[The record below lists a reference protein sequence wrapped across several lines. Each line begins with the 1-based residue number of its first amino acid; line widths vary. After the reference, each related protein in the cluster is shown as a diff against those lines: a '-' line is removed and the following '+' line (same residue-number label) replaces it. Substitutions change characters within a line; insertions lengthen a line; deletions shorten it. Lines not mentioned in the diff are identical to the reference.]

1 MIKYFKTVLGDMKRS
16 LQDNINILWSLLI
29 ASSGIFIG
37 MFLTDHVEAVGKL
50 DAIFSFAGIAMFALV
65 IAGCLN
71 IVWAFSITKTRS
83 LSASIY
89 AAISTLVIIGCGIYW
104 IYCFSNMYKYLQT
117 DIFLVFPGIIRSIA
131 CVVLAMVCP
140 LLGTIASFATINWK
154 YKKDKF

>member
-16 LQDNINILWSLLI
+16 LADNINILWALLI
-29 ASSGIFIG
+29 ASSGVFIG

-50 DAIFSFAGIAMFALV
+50 NAAYSLSGLAMFALV

-71 IVWAFSITKTRS
+71 IVWAFSVMKTRS
-83 LSASIY
+83 LVASIY
-89 AAISTLVIIGCGIYW
+89 ASLTTLVILVCGFYW
-104 IYCFSNMYKYLQT
+104 IYCFINNYRYVTT
-117 DIFLVFPGIIRSIA
+117 DIFSAFPGIIRSLT
-131 CVVLAMVCP
+131 CVTLAMVCP